1 MEAFSKLQQAQEA
14 LTRFTADSQLARN
27 TVADLKAQLNAA
39 EFAVDEDGE
48 SAIIQGREPNRELT
62 KQVAKI
68 TAALKAAEQNVR
80 HHDGAIAKQAR
91 IIQAIEENIFGHRHQ
106 AFEDAVSGD
115 TKKLHRLVDELVATS
130 LDIHAKAKAYGFADF
145 DPFPATDRE
154 GSRAEIRSLQNRLYR
169 GAQQLADLWGHNYVD
184 CPYQAPEVQRFPV
197 PQPPRPPL
205 DPIQVRI
212 NDLLAS
218 RAERGERVPW
228 LRRDELEADN
238 AIDRIR
244 AGYRLPGGAVAQI
257 SPADQREIERLK
269 TISEAKRAEIKL
281 IDSENKKSSELI
293 WQLEKELQAKRA
305 AATAVGMQA

>member
-80 HHDGAIAKQAR
+80 HHEGAISKQVR
-91 IIQAIEENIFGHRHQ
+91 IISFIEERIYAHRHQ

-154 GSRAEIRSLQNRLYR
+154 GSRAEIRSLQLGLYYA
-169 GAQQLADLWGHNYVD
+169 AQQLADTWARSYVD
-184 CPYQAPEVQRFPV
+184 SPFEEPEVQQFPV
-197 PQPPRPPL
+197 PQVPRAL
-205 DPIQVRI
+205 DPLQVKISAEVEILCNLTERYRLAYI
-212 NDLLAS
+212 DLT
-218 RAERGERVPW
+218 EGERS
-228 LRRDELEADN
+228 
-238 AIDRIR
+238 IDRIR
-244 AGYRLPGGAVAQI
+244 QPYYKIGGGFAPL
-257 SPADQREIERLK
+257 SPADDKEMSRLRA
-269 TISEAKRAEIKL
+269 IVAAKEAEIKTIQMDRQKTIESIAKL
-281 IDSENKKSSELI
+281 EREYSE
-293 WQLEKELQAKRA
+293 KRT